1 MKEKF
6 FKVLDPEMR
15 DQLGV
20 DEVIHNFE
28 IIMNGIISSEL
39 KLSAQSFIEN
49 NIRERVITSLC
60 GKVDS
65 LI

>member
-1 MKEKF
+1 
-6 FKVLDPEMR
+6 MR

-20 DEVIHNFE
+20 DDVIHNFE